1 MQSDDVSQATRPG
14 LQQWLSRSSYLLLG
28 AGLAVTGSYFA
39 WSPQSPVNQQAFAQS
54 AVTQSD
60 PPAVSQAVPG
70 LSATGDNFISQVVN
84 SAGPAVVRIN
94 ASRTVRQ
101 EVPEVFNDP
110 FFQRF
115 FGSEVPTQPSERVQ
129 RGVGS
134 GFILDDQGHILTNAH
149 VVDGADQVRVTLKD
163 GRSLE
168 GKVLGSDRVT
178 DIAVIQVE
186 ANELPTVKLGNSDQL
201 RPGQWAIAIGNPL
214 GLDNTV
220 TAGIISATGRS
231 SGDVGIADKQVDFIQ
246 TDTAI
251 NPGNSGGPLLDER
264 GNVIGINTAIIQGA
278 QGIGFAVPINTAK
291 TIADQLIA
299 DGKIDHPYLGIAM
312 VTLTPETKAEINNNP
327 NAGLSVSEDTGVLI
341 ANVRPNSPA
350 ARAGLRAGDV
360 IQAINRETVTDSEAV
375 QKQVA
380 AVAVGDNLRLDI
392 RRSGQAMTITAE
404 LGAFPV
410 ESAQ

>member
-1 MQSDDVSQATRPG
+1 
-14 LQQWLSRSSYLLLG
+14 
-28 AGLAVTGSYFA
+28 
-39 WSPQSPVNQQAFAQS
+39 
-54 AVTQSD
+54 
-60 PPAVSQAVPG
+60 
-70 LSATGDNFISQVVN
+70 
-84 SAGPAVVRIN
+84 
-94 ASRTVRQ
+94 
-101 EVPEVFNDP
+101 
-110 FFQRF
+110 
-115 FGSEVPTQPSERVQ
+115 
-129 RGVGS
+129 
-134 GFILDDQGHILTNAH
+134 
-149 VVDGADQVRVTLKD
+149 
-163 GRSLE
+163 
-168 GKVLGSDRVT
+168 
-178 DIAVIQVE
+178 
-186 ANELPTVKLGNSDQL
+186 
-201 RPGQWAIAIGNPL
+201 
-214 GLDNTV
+214 
-220 TAGIISATGRS
+220 
-231 SGDVGIADKQVDFIQ
+231 
-246 TDTAI
+246 
-251 NPGNSGGPLLDER
+251 
-264 GNVIGINTAIIQGA
+264 VIGINTAIIQGA
-278 QGIGFAVPINTAK
+278 QGIGFAVPINTSQ